1 MSNLINVK
9 PNATMSSLEM
19 VEFIN
24 SQRAPGEAEL
34 RHADFLGKVPK
45 VLGEPLNEKFRS
57 IYKDSIGRTLPCYNF
72 PKREAC
78 LMAMSYSYDLQA
90 KVFDRMTELEGPP
103 PSFAAALRLAADQQ
117 ERIEEQQRQL
127 ALSDATVAKLE
138 VTLDYSQSFASIKR
152 IESCTGMHFDWR
164 ELKSISLRN
173 GDEIKDVF
181 DANYGK
187 VNAYSAQAWMDAYQ
201 IDISQYVPKS

>member
-24 SQRAPGEAEL
+24 SQRAEGEAEL
-34 RHADFLGKVPK
+34 RHDSFMAKVPS
-45 VLGEPLNEKFRS
+45 VLGADAPKFIGTQTYGNNNTRS
-57 IYKDSIGRTLPCYNF
+57 IYNF

-78 LMAMSYSYDLQA
+78 LMAMSYSYALQA
-90 KVFDRMTELEGPP
+90 KVYDRMTALEGPQ
-103 PSFAAALRLAADQQ
+103 SFAAALRLAADQQ

-127 ALSDATVAKLE
+127 ALSAAAVAKLE

-152 IESCTGMHFDWR
+152 IESFTGRHFDWR
-164 ELKSISLRN
+164 ELKSISQRN
-173 GDEIKDVF
+173 GEEIKDVF

-201 IDISQYVPKS
+201 IDISQYV